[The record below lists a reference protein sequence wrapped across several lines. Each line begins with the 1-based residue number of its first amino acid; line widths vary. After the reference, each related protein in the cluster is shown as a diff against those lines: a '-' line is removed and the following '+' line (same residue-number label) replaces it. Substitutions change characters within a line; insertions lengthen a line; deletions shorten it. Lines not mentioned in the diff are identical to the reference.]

1 MRKFVEVEW
10 GVSGSIRLHWIL
22 VLTKKDKPSCT
33 DADPGAP
40 VEKAAQKDDMVRRV
54 LAVIAGVTSKIP
66 LSVFSNP
73 DFRAY
78 IESTNPTHKPVHYLE
93 INCIIEV
100 LQGTA

>member
-1 MRKFVEVEW
+1 MAFDSLTLWKVMRKFVEVEW

-66 LSVFSNP
+66 LSVFS
-73 DFRAY
+73 
-78 IESTNPTHKPVHYLE
+78 S
-93 INCIIEV
+93 V
-100 LQGTA
+100 LKKLSSDIGSWHPMIC